1 MEPYSRLAGRLPKQ
15 SHYSHKTKSPSCKHY
30 HHIHKIYVEHT
41 LSTRIQFLIDNAS
54 YEAVSLFNMTVNGFS
69 NYSANS
75 EVRST
80 TKVAE
85 GEHNQKNILRALKLK
100 WLMKP

>member
-1 MEPYSRLAGRLPKQ
+1 M
-15 SHYSHKTKSPSCKHY
+15 
-30 HHIHKIYVEHT
+30 
-41 LSTRIQFLIDNAS
+41 DNAS
-54 YEAVSLFNMTVNGFS
+54 YETVSLFNMTVNGFS

-80 TKVAE
+80 TKVAD

>member
-1 MEPYSRLAGRLPKQ
+1 
-15 SHYSHKTKSPSCKHY
+15 
-30 HHIHKIYVEHT
+30 
-41 LSTRIQFLIDNAS
+41 
-54 YEAVSLFNMTVNGFS
+54 MTVNGFS

-85 GEHNQKNILRALKLK
+85 GEHNQKNILPVRALKLK

>member
-1 MEPYSRLAGRLPKQ
+1 M
-15 SHYSHKTKSPSCKHY
+15 
-30 HHIHKIYVEHT
+30 
-41 LSTRIQFLIDNAS
+41 DNAS
-54 YEAVSLFNMTVNGFS
+54 YETVSLFNMSVNGFS

-100 WLMKP
+100 WLMKAYHEAIATQAIGPESEY

>member
-1 MEPYSRLAGRLPKQ
+1 M
-15 SHYSHKTKSPSCKHY
+15 
-30 HHIHKIYVEHT
+30 
-41 LSTRIQFLIDNAS
+41 DNAS
-54 YEAVSLFNMTVNGFS
+54 YETVSLFNMSVNGFS

-85 GEHNQKNILRALKLK
+85 GEHKSEKHSENPSKLK